1 VGTDC
6 AKERINLN
14 NAIPHI
20 ISWQKWEICET
31 HLNPFLA
38 PFGLKQ
44 SLQIWGIL
52 VMAGAR

>member
-14 NAIPHI
+14 NAIPRK
-20 ISWQKWEICET
+20 ISRQKGDICET
-31 HLNPFLA
+31 HFNPFFA

-44 SLQIWGIL
+44 SPQIWGIL
-52 VMAGAR
+52 VMAGAK